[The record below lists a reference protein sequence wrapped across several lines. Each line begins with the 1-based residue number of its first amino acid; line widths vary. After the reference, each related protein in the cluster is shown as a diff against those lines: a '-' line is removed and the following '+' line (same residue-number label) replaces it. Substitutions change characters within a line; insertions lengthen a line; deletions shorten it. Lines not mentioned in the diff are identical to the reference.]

1 MLLLGVMVA
10 LRAYD
15 IMDCQVERLF
25 RRKSLLVL
33 VIHDAACVTLIN

>member
-1 MLLLGVMVA
+1 MLLPGVIVVP
-10 LRAYD
+10 RAND